1 MLRFLRALFAG
12 GAATATDLAILSV
25 LVSLLHVDPR
35 AANVPALVAGG
46 VVQFFANRR
55 FVFRADGRGLARQAS
70 LFVVVE
76 TIALALNGLLF
87 EHAMRLLPAQAGL
100 YALVRIVTSHLV
112 FVTWSY
118 PLWHLVF
125 RVPRTDRAV

>member
-1 MLRFLRALFAG
+1 MLRYLRALLA
-12 GAATATDLAILSV
+12 GAAATTTDLATLAV

-35 AANVPALVAGG
+35 VANVPALVAGG

-55 FVFRADGRGLARQAS
+55 FVFRSDGRGLARQAA

-76 TIALALNGLLF
+76 AIALALSGLLY
-87 EHAMRLLPAQAGL
+87 EHAMRLLPSQPGL
-100 YALVRIVTSHLV
+100 YLLVRIVTSHVV

-118 PLWHLVF
+118 PLWHFVF
-125 RVPRTDRAV
+125 RVPRTDPAV